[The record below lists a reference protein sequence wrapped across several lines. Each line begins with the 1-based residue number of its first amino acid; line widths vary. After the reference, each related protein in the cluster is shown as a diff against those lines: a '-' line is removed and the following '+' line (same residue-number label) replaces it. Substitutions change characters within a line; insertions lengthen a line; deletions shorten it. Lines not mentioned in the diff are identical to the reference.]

1 MILFL
6 SKYDDLYLEQLKTS
20 IGYALTRIP
29 CPPNGYCGP
38 TCGLQPFCGLLN
50 NAYADI
56 CQEES
61 KRNGTET

>member
-20 IGYALTRIP
+20 IGYCLGRIP
-29 CPPNGYCGP
+29 CPPDSYCGI
-38 TCGLQPFCGLLN
+38 QSFCGLLS

-61 KRNGTET
+61 KRNGTKP